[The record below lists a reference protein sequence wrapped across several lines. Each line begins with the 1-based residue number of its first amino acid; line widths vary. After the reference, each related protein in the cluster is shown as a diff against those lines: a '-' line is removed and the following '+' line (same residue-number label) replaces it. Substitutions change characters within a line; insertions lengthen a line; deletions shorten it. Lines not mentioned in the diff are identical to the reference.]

1 MQNTNVKPARRA
13 RSINL
18 QQLLAPAVLILL
30 YVFFSFTGTNFF
42 GYDGL
47 KQIFQSCY
55 YIGFMAF
62 GVTFVIITG
71 GIDLSLGS
79 TMLCSALIGGV
90 AYKMWNLPLP
100 LCLIIVL
107 AIGAFFGL
115 CNGLMIAKLKLP
127 PFIATLGTQMIT
139 LGFGSIVSKVQT
151 MYYPTI
157 GSPDEWFR
165 SVFYI
170 HDFVPDMDLKAIKE
184 MANPLARIGY
194 SVLKGFPTG
203 ALWLIGALV
212 ISWFLLNK
220 TRFGRYAFAIGSNE
234 EATRLSGV
242 KVDRW
247 KISVYVVCGMFAALA
262 GIFYG
267 AAYTTIMP
275 GKGNGEEMNG
285 IAAVVVGGTSM
296 AGGSGSVAGTFI
308 GVLLMAT
315 LKKGL
320 ASVGLQAHWQT
331 FFTGFIVIG
340 AVLLDNLLRKASL
353 RKIRK

>member
-1 MQNTNVKPARRA
+1 MKKK
-13 RSINL
+13 INL
-18 QQLLAPAVLILL
+18 QTLLAPAALIVLVI
-30 YVFFSFTGTNFF
+30 FFSITGKNFF
-42 GYDGL
+42 SVDTVRQVL
-47 KQIFQSCY
+47 QSCY
-55 YIGFMAF
+55 YIGYMAF

-79 TMLCSALIGGV
+79 NMLCSALLGGV
-90 AYKMWNLPLP
+90 AYKVWGWPLP
-100 LCLIIVL
+100 MALVFVLCV
-107 AIGAFFGL
+107 GTFFGL

-139 LGFGSIVSKVQT
+139 LGFGSIVSRVQT

-157 GSPDEWFR
+157 GSEDEWFR

-170 HDFVPDMDLKAIKE
+170 HG
-184 MANPLARIGY
+184 N
-194 SVLKGFPTG
+194 FPTG
-203 ALWLIGALV
+203 AVWLLGAFLV
-212 ISWFLLNK
+212 AWFLLNK

-242 KVDRW
+242 KVDKW
-247 KISVYVVCGMFAALA
+247 KIAVYAVCGLFTAMA

-285 IAAVVVGGTSM
+285 IAAVVIGGTSM
-296 AGGSGSVAGTFI
+296 AGGSGSMFGTLL
-308 GVLLMAT
+308 GVLVMAV

-331 FFTGFIVIG
+331 FFTGFVVIG
-340 AVLLDNLLRKASL
+340 AVLLDSLLSRAA
-353 RKIRK
+353 IRSAKKS

>member
-1 MQNTNVKPARRA
+1 MKRK
-13 RSINL
+13 INL
-18 QQLLAPAVLILL
+18 QTLMAPAALIVLVI
-30 YVFFSFTGTNFF
+30 FFSITGKNFF
-42 GYDGL
+42 SVDTVRQVL
-47 KQIFQSCY
+47 QSCY
-55 YIGFMAF
+55 YIGYMAF

-79 TMLCSALIGGV
+79 NMLCSALLGGV
-90 AYKMWNLPLP
+90 AYKVWGWPLP
-100 LCLIIVL
+100 MALVFVLCVGL
-107 AIGAFFGL
+107 FFGL

-139 LGFGSIVSKVQT
+139 LGFGSIVSRVQT

-157 GSPDEWFR
+157 GSEDEWFR

-170 HDFVPDMDLKAIKE
+170 HG
-184 MANPLARIGY
+184 N
-194 SVLKGFPTG
+194 FPTG
-203 ALWLIGALV
+203 AVWLLGAFLV
-212 ISWFLLNK
+212 AWFLLNK

-242 KVDRW
+242 KVDKW
-247 KISVYVVCGMFAALA
+247 KIAVYAVCGLFTAMA

-285 IAAVVVGGTSM
+285 IAAVVIGGTSM
-296 AGGSGSVAGTFI
+296 AGGSGSMFGTLL
-308 GVLLMAT
+308 GVLVMAV

-331 FFTGFIVIG
+331 FFTGFVVIG
-340 AVLLDNLLRKASL
+340 AVLLDSLLSRAAL
-353 RKIRK
+353 RGAKKG

>member
-1 MQNTNVKPARRA
+1 MKRK
-13 RSINL
+13 INL
-18 QQLLAPAVLILL
+18 QTLMAPAALIVLVI
-30 YVFFSFTGTNFF
+30 FFSITGKNFF
-42 GYDGL
+42 SVDTVRQVL
-47 KQIFQSCY
+47 QSCY
-55 YIGFMAF
+55 YIGYMAF

-79 TMLCSALIGGV
+79 NMLCSALLGGV
-90 AYKMWNLPLP
+90 AYKVWGWPLP
-100 LCLIIVL
+100 MALVFVLCVGL
-107 AIGAFFGL
+107 FFGL

-139 LGFGSIVSKVQT
+139 LGFGSIVSRVQT

-170 HDFVPDMDLKAIKE
+170 HG
-184 MANPLARIGY
+184 N
-194 SVLKGFPTG
+194 FPTG
-203 ALWLIGALV
+203 ALWLLGAFAV
-212 ISWFLLNK
+212 AWFLLNK
-220 TRFGRYAFAIGSNE
+220 TRFVRYAFAIGSNE

-242 KVDRW
+242 KVDKW
-247 KISVYVVCGMFAALA
+247 KIAVYAVCGLFTAMA

-285 IAAVVVGGTSM
+285 IAAVVIGGTSM
-296 AGGSGSVAGTFI
+296 AGGSGSMFGTLL
-308 GVLLMAT
+308 GVLVMAV

-331 FFTGFIVIG
+331 FFTGFVVIG
-340 AVLLDNLLRKASL
+340 AVLLDSLLSRAAL
-353 RKIRK
+353 RGAKKG

>member
-1 MQNTNVKPARRA
+1 MKTKKLNMQK
-13 RSINL
+13 
-18 QQLLAPAVLILL
+18 LLAPAALVIL
-30 YVFFSFTGTNFF
+30 YVFFSFTGKNFF
-42 GYDGL
+42 GINGL
-47 KQIFQSCY
+47 KQILQSCY
-55 YIGFMAF
+55 YIGYMAF

-79 TMLCSALIGGV
+79 NMLCSALIGGV
-90 AYKMWNLPLP
+90 VYKNGAPLALS
-100 LCLIIVL
+100 LCVVLLIGL
-107 AIGAFFGL
+107 GFGL
-115 CNGLMIAKLKLP
+115 ANGLMIAKLKLP

-151 MYYPTI
+151 MYYPTV

-170 HDFVPDMDLKAIKE
+170 HG
-184 MANPLARIGY
+184 N
-194 SVLKGFPTG
+194 FPTG
-203 ALWLIGALV
+203 VLWLIGAFV
-212 ISWFLLNK
+212 VAWFLLNK

-247 KISVYVVCGMFAALA
+247 KIAVYAVCGLFTAMA

-285 IAAVVVGGTSM
+285 IAAVVIGGTSM
-296 AGGSGSVAGTFI
+296 AGGSGSMFGTLI
-308 GVLLMAT
+308 GVLIMAT

-331 FFTGFIVIG
+331 FFTGFVVIG
-340 AVLLDNLLRKASL
+340 AVLLDIARNNAAMKSAKKAA
-353 RKIRK
+353 

>member
-1 MQNTNVKPARRA
+1 MKKK
-13 RSINL
+13 INL
-18 QQLLAPAVLILL
+18 QTLMAPAALIVLVI
-30 YVFFSFTGTNFF
+30 FFSITGKNFF
-42 GYDGL
+42 SVDTVRQVL
-47 KQIFQSCY
+47 QSCY
-55 YIGFMAF
+55 YIGYMAF

-79 TMLCSALIGGV
+79 NMLCSALLGGV
-90 AYKMWNLPLP
+90 AYKVWGWPLP
-100 LCLIIVL
+100 MALVFVLCVGL
-107 AIGAFFGL
+107 FFGL

-139 LGFGSIVSKVQT
+139 LGFGSIVSRVQT

-170 HDFVPDMDLKAIKE
+170 HG
-184 MANPLARIGY
+184 N
-194 SVLKGFPTG
+194 FPTG
-203 ALWLIGALV
+203 ALWLLGAFV
-212 ISWFLLNK
+212 AAWFLLNK

-242 KVDRW
+242 KVDKW
-247 KISVYVVCGMFAALA
+247 KIAVYAVCGLFTAMA

-285 IAAVVVGGTSM
+285 IAAVVIGGTSM
-296 AGGSGSVAGTFI
+296 AGGSGSMFGTLL
-308 GVLLMAT
+308 GVLVMAV

-331 FFTGFIVIG
+331 FFTGFVVIG
-340 AVLLDNLLRKASL
+340 AVLLDSLLSRAAL
-353 RKIRK
+353 RGAKKG

>member
-1 MQNTNVKPARRA
+1 MNKKLDMQK
-13 RSINL
+13 
-18 QQLLAPAVLILL
+18 LLAPAALIIL
-30 YVFFSFTGTNFF
+30 YIFFSFTGRNFF
-42 GYDGL
+42 GWNGM
-47 KQIFQSCY
+47 KQILQSCY

-62 GVTFVIITG
+62 GITFVIITG

-79 TMLCSALIGGV
+79 LMLCSALLGGF
-90 AYKMWNLPLP
+90 AYTAWGWPLI
-100 LCLIIVL
+100 LSLVL
-107 AIGAFFGL
+107 VLVVGLVFGL
-115 CNGLMIAKLKLP
+115 GNGLMIAKLKLP

-139 LGFGSIVSKVQT
+139 LGFGSIVTKVRT
-151 MYYPTI
+151 VYYPTV

-170 HDFVPDMDLKAIKE
+170 HGNFPSGVVW
-184 MANPLARIGY
+184 LA
-194 SVLKGFPTG
+194 G
-203 ALWLIGALV
+203 AFIL
-212 ISWFLLNK
+212 SWFLLNK

-247 KISVYVVCGMFAALA
+247 KIAVYAVCGMFTAMA

-285 IAAVVVGGTSM
+285 IAAVVIGGTSM
-296 AGGSGSVAGTFI
+296 AGGSGSMFGTLI
-308 GVLLMAT
+308 GVLIMAT

-331 FFTGFIVIG
+331 FFTGFVVIG
-340 AVLLDNLLRKASL
+340 AVLLDNWRNSVAYKNAKKAH
-353 RKIRK
+353 

>member
-1 MQNTNVKPARRA
+1 MKKK
-13 RSINL
+13 INL
-18 QQLLAPAVLILL
+18 QTLLAPAALIVLVI
-30 YVFFSFTGTNFF
+30 FFSITGKNFF
-42 GYDGL
+42 SVDTVRQVL
-47 KQIFQSCY
+47 QSCY
-55 YIGFMAF
+55 YIGYMAF

-79 TMLCSALIGGV
+79 NMLCSALLGGV
-90 AYKMWNLPLP
+90 AYKVWGWPLP
-100 LCLIIVL
+100 LALVFVL
-107 AIGAFFGL
+107 CVGLFFGL

-139 LGFGSIVSKVQT
+139 LGFGSIVSRVQT

-170 HDFVPDMDLKAIKE
+170 HG
-184 MANPLARIGY
+184 N
-194 SVLKGFPTG
+194 FPTG
-203 ALWLIGALV
+203 ALWLLGAFV
-212 ISWFLLNK
+212 AAWFLLNK

-242 KVDRW
+242 KVDKW
-247 KISVYVVCGMFAALA
+247 KIAVYAVCGLFTAMA

-285 IAAVVVGGTSM
+285 IAAVVIGGTSM
-296 AGGSGSVAGTFI
+296 AGGSGSMFGTLL
-308 GVLLMAT
+308 GVLVMAV

-331 FFTGFIVIG
+331 FFTGFVVIG
-340 AVLLDNLLRKASL
+340 AVLLDSLLSRAAL
-353 RKIRK
+353 RGAKKG

>member
-1 MQNTNVKPARRA
+1 MKKK
-13 RSINL
+13 INL
-18 QQLLAPAVLILL
+18 QTLMAPAALIVLVI
-30 YVFFSFTGTNFF
+30 FFSITGKNFF
-42 GYDGL
+42 SVDTVRQVL
-47 KQIFQSCY
+47 QSCY
-55 YIGFMAF
+55 YIGYMAF

-79 TMLCSALIGGV
+79 NMLCSALLGGV
-90 AYKMWNLPLP
+90 AYKVWGWPLP
-100 LCLIIVL
+100 LALVFVL
-107 AIGAFFGL
+107 CVGLFFGL

-139 LGFGSIVSKVQT
+139 LGFGSIVSRVQT

-170 HDFVPDMDLKAIKE
+170 HG
-184 MANPLARIGY
+184 N
-194 SVLKGFPTG
+194 FPTG
-203 ALWLIGALV
+203 ALWLLGAFV
-212 ISWFLLNK
+212 AAWFLLNK

-242 KVDRW
+242 KVDKW
-247 KISVYVVCGMFAALA
+247 KIAVYAVCGLFTAMA

-285 IAAVVVGGTSM
+285 IAAVVIGGTSM
-296 AGGSGSVAGTFI
+296 AGGSGSMFGTLL
-308 GVLLMAT
+308 GVLVMAV

-331 FFTGFIVIG
+331 FFTGFVVIG
-340 AVLLDNLLRKASL
+340 AVLLDSLLSRAAL
-353 RKIRK
+353 RGAKKG

>member
-1 MQNTNVKPARRA
+1 MKKK
-13 RSINL
+13 INL
-18 QQLLAPAVLILL
+18 QTLMAPAALIVLVI
-30 YVFFSFTGTNFF
+30 FFSITGKNFF
-42 GYDGL
+42 SVDTVRQVL
-47 KQIFQSCY
+47 QSCY
-55 YIGFMAF
+55 YIGYMAF
-62 GVTFVIITG
+62 GVKFVIITG

-79 TMLCSALIGGV
+79 NMLCSALLGGV
-90 AYKMWNLPLP
+90 AYKVWGWPLP
-100 LCLIIVL
+100 MALVFVLCVGL
-107 AIGAFFGL
+107 FFGL

-139 LGFGSIVSKVQT
+139 LGFGSIVSRVQT

-170 HDFVPDMDLKAIKE
+170 H
-184 MANPLARIGY
+184 G
-194 SVLKGFPTG
+194 SFPTG
-203 ALWLIGALV
+203 ALWLLGAFV
-212 ISWFLLNK
+212 AAWFLLNK

-242 KVDRW
+242 KVDKW
-247 KISVYVVCGMFAALA
+247 KIAVYAVCGLFTAMA

-285 IAAVVVGGTSM
+285 IAAVVIGGTSM
-296 AGGSGSVAGTFI
+296 AGGSGSMFGTLL
-308 GVLLMAT
+308 GVLVMAV

-331 FFTGFIVIG
+331 FFTGFVVIG
-340 AVLLDNLLRKASL
+340 AVLLDSLLSRAAL
-353 RKIRK
+353 RGAKKG

>member
-1 MQNTNVKPARRA
+1 MNTKKLDMQK
-13 RSINL
+13 
-18 QQLLAPAVLILL
+18 LLAPAALVIL
-30 YVFFSFTGTNFF
+30 YVFFSFTGRNFF
-42 GYDGL
+42 GMDGL
-47 KQIFQSCY
+47 KQILQSCY
-55 YIGFMAF
+55 YIGYMAF

-79 TMLCSALIGGV
+79 LMLCSALLGGC
-90 AYKMWNLPLP
+90 AYTVWGWPLW
-100 LCLIIVL
+100 LALIFVL
-107 AIGAFFGL
+107 LVGVFFGT

-139 LGFGSIVSKVQT
+139 LGFGSIVTKVRT
-151 MYYPTI
+151 MYYPTV
-157 GSPDEWFR
+157 GSEDEWFR

-170 HDFVPDMDLKAIKE
+170 HG
-184 MANPLARIGY
+184 N
-194 SVLKGFPTG
+194 FPTG
-203 ALWLIGALV
+203 VLWLLGAFIV
-212 ISWFLLNK
+212 AWFMLNK

-247 KISVYVVCGMFAALA
+247 KIAVYAVCGLFTAMA

-285 IAAVVVGGTSM
+285 IAAVVIGGTSM
-296 AGGSGSVAGTFI
+296 SGGSGSMFGTLI
-308 GVLLMAT
+308 GVLIMAT

-331 FFTGFIVIG
+331 FFTGFVVIG
-340 AVLLDNLLRKASL
+340 AVLLDIARNNAAMKSAKKAV
-353 RKIRK
+353 

>member
-1 MQNTNVKPARRA
+1 MKKK
-13 RSINL
+13 INL
-18 QQLLAPAVLILL
+18 QTLLAPAALIVLVI
-30 YVFFSFTGTNFF
+30 FFSITGKNFF
-42 GYDGL
+42 SVDTVRQVL
-47 KQIFQSCY
+47 QSCY
-55 YIGFMAF
+55 YIGYMAF

-79 TMLCSALIGGV
+79 NMLCSALLGGV
-90 AYKMWNLPLP
+90 AYKVWGWPLP
-100 LCLIIVL
+100 MALVFVLCVGL
-107 AIGAFFGL
+107 FFGL

-139 LGFGSIVSKVQT
+139 LGFGSIVSRVQT

-170 HDFVPDMDLKAIKE
+170 HG
-184 MANPLARIGY
+184 N
-194 SVLKGFPTG
+194 FPTG
-203 ALWLIGALV
+203 ALWLLGAFAV
-212 ISWFLLNK
+212 AWFLLNK

-242 KVDRW
+242 KVDKW
-247 KISVYVVCGMFAALA
+247 KIAVYAVCGLFTAMA

-285 IAAVVVGGTSM
+285 IAAVVIGGTSM
-296 AGGSGSVAGTFI
+296 AGGSGSMFGTLL
-308 GVLLMAT
+308 GVLVMAV

-331 FFTGFIVIG
+331 FFTGFVVIG
-340 AVLLDNLLRKASL
+340 AVLLDSLLSRAAL
-353 RKIRK
+353 RGAKKG

>member
-1 MQNTNVKPARRA
+1 MKRK
-13 RSINL
+13 INL
-18 QQLLAPAVLILL
+18 QTLMAPAALIVLVI
-30 YVFFSFTGTNFF
+30 FFSITGKNFF
-42 GYDGL
+42 SVDTVRQVL
-47 KQIFQSCY
+47 QSCY
-55 YIGFMAF
+55 YIGYMAF

-79 TMLCSALIGGV
+79 NMLCSALLGGV
-90 AYKMWNLPLP
+90 AYKVWGWPLP
-100 LCLIIVL
+100 MALVFVLCVGL
-107 AIGAFFGL
+107 FFGL
-115 CNGLMIAKLKLP
+115 CNGLMIAKLKRP

-139 LGFGSIVSKVQT
+139 LGFGSIVSRVQT

-170 HDFVPDMDLKAIKE
+170 HG
-184 MANPLARIGY
+184 N
-194 SVLKGFPTG
+194 FPTG
-203 ALWLIGALV
+203 ALWLLGAFAV
-212 ISWFLLNK
+212 AWFLLNK

-242 KVDRW
+242 KVDKW
-247 KISVYVVCGMFAALA
+247 KIAVYAVCGLFTAMA

-285 IAAVVVGGTSM
+285 IAAVVIGGTSM
-296 AGGSGSVAGTFI
+296 AGGSGSMFGTLL
-308 GVLLMAT
+308 GVLVMAV

-331 FFTGFIVIG
+331 FFTGFVVIG
-340 AVLLDNLLRKASL
+340 AVLLDSLLSRAAL
-353 RKIRK
+353 RGAKKG

>member
-1 MQNTNVKPARRA
+1 MKRKVDIQK
-13 RSINL
+13 
-18 QQLLAPAVLILL
+18 LLAPAALVIL
-30 YVFFSFTGTNFF
+30 YVFFSFTGRNFF

-47 KQIFQSCY
+47 KQILQSCY

-79 TMLCSALIGGV
+79 NMLCSALLGGV
-90 AYKMWNLPLP
+90 AYSVWGWPLIP
-100 LCLIIVL
+100 SLIFVL
-107 AIGAFFGL
+107 FVGLFFGT

-139 LGFGSIVSKVQT
+139 LGFSSIVSKVRT
-151 MYYPTI
+151 MYYPTV
-157 GSPDEWFR
+157 GSTDEWFR
-165 SVFYI
+165 SLFYI
-170 HDFVPDMDLKAIKE
+170 HGDI
-184 MANPLARIGY
+184 
-194 SVLKGFPTG
+194 PTG
-203 ALWLIGALV
+203 AAWLIGAFLV
-212 ISWFLLNK
+212 AWFLLNK

-242 KVDRW
+242 NVDKW
-247 KISVYVVCGMFAALA
+247 KISVYAVCGLFTAMA

-285 IAAVVVGGTSM
+285 IAAVVIGGTSM
-296 AGGSGSVAGTFI
+296 AGGAGSMFGTLI
-308 GVLLMAT
+308 GVLVMAT

-331 FFTGFIVIG
+331 FFTGFVVIG
-340 AVLLDNLLRKASL
+340 AVLLDNVLNRAAIKSAS
-353 RKIRK
+353 KG

>member
-1 MQNTNVKPARRA
+1 MKRK
-13 RSINL
+13 INL
-18 QQLLAPAVLILL
+18 QTLMAPAALIVLVI
-30 YVFFSFTGTNFF
+30 FFSITGKNFF
-42 GYDGL
+42 SVDTVRQVL
-47 KQIFQSCY
+47 QSCY
-55 YIGFMAF
+55 YIGYMAF

-79 TMLCSALIGGV
+79 NMLCSALLGGV
-90 AYKMWNLPLP
+90 AYKVWGWPLP
-100 LCLIIVL
+100 MALVFVLCVGL
-107 AIGAFFGL
+107 FFGL

-139 LGFGSIVSKVQT
+139 LGFGSIVSRVQT

-170 HDFVPDMDLKAIKE
+170 HG
-184 MANPLARIGY
+184 N
-194 SVLKGFPTG
+194 FPTG
-203 ALWLIGALV
+203 ALWLLGAFAV
-212 ISWFLLNK
+212 AWFLLNK

-234 EATRLSGV
+234 EAARLSGV
-242 KVDRW
+242 KVDKW
-247 KISVYVVCGMFAALA
+247 KIAVYAVCGLFTAMA

-285 IAAVVVGGTSM
+285 IAAVVIGGTSM
-296 AGGSGSVAGTFI
+296 AGGSGSMFGTLL
-308 GVLLMAT
+308 GVLVMAV

-331 FFTGFIVIG
+331 FFTGFVVIG
-340 AVLLDNLLRKASL
+340 AVLLDSLLSRAAL
-353 RKIRK
+353 RGAKKG

>member
-1 MQNTNVKPARRA
+1 MNKKFDVQK
-13 RSINL
+13 
-18 QQLLAPAVLILL
+18 LLAPLALVIL
-30 YVFFSFTGTNFF
+30 YIFFSITGRNFF
-42 GYDGL
+42 GIDGL
-47 KQIFQSCY
+47 KQILQSCY
-55 YIGFMAF
+55 YIGYMAF

-79 TMLCSALIGGV
+79 NMLCSALLGGV
-90 AYKMWNLPLP
+90 AYKLWGWPLVP
-100 LCLIIVL
+100 ALILVLIV
-107 AIGAFFGL
+107 GVFFGF
-115 CNGLMIAKLKLP
+115 CNGVMIAKLKLP

-165 SVFYI
+165 AVFYI
-170 HDFVPDMDLKAIKE
+170 
-184 MANPLARIGY
+184 
-194 SVLKGFPTG
+194 KGNFPTG
-203 ALWLIGALV
+203 VLWLAGAFV
-212 ISWFLLNK
+212 VAWFLLNK
-220 TRFGRYAFAIGSNE
+220 TRFGRYAYAIGSNE

-247 KISVYVVCGMFAALA
+247 KIAVYATCGLFTAMA
-262 GIFYG
+262 GLFYG

-285 IAAVVVGGTSM
+285 IAAVVIGGTSM
-296 AGGSGSVAGTFI
+296 AGGSGSMLGTLL
-308 GVLLMAT
+308 GVLIMAT

-331 FFTGFIVIG
+331 FFTGFVVIG
-340 AVLLDNLLRKASL
+340 AVLLDIARSKAAMKSA
-353 RKIRK
+353 KKAV

>member
-1 MQNTNVKPARRA
+1 MKKK
-13 RSINL
+13 INL
-18 QQLLAPAVLILL
+18 QTLMAPAALIVLVI
-30 YVFFSFTGTNFF
+30 FFSITGKNFF
-42 GYDGL
+42 SVDTVRQVL
-47 KQIFQSCY
+47 QSCY
-55 YIGFMAF
+55 YIGYMAF

-79 TMLCSALIGGV
+79 NMLCSALLGGV
-90 AYKMWNLPLP
+90 AYKVWGWPLP
-100 LCLIIVL
+100 MALVFVLCVGL
-107 AIGAFFGL
+107 FFGL

-139 LGFGSIVSKVQT
+139 LGFGSIVSRVQT

-170 HDFVPDMDLKAIKE
+170 HG
-184 MANPLARIGY
+184 N
-194 SVLKGFPTG
+194 FPTG
-203 ALWLIGALV
+203 ALWLLGAFAV
-212 ISWFLLNK
+212 AWFLLNK

-242 KVDRW
+242 KVDKW
-247 KISVYVVCGMFAALA
+247 KIAVYAVCGLFTAMA

-285 IAAVVVGGTSM
+285 IAAVVIGGTSM
-296 AGGSGSVAGTFI
+296 AGGSGSMFGTLL
-308 GVLLMAT
+308 GVLVMAV

-331 FFTGFIVIG
+331 FFTGFVVIG
-340 AVLLDNLLRKASL
+340 AVLLDSLLSRAAL
-353 RKIRK
+353 RGSKKG

>member
-1 MQNTNVKPARRA
+1 MKRK
-13 RSINL
+13 INL
-18 QQLLAPAVLILL
+18 QTLMAPAALIVLVI
-30 YVFFSFTGTNFF
+30 FFSITGKNFF
-42 GYDGL
+42 SVDTVRQVL
-47 KQIFQSCY
+47 QSCY
-55 YIGFMAF
+55 YIGYMAF

-79 TMLCSALIGGV
+79 NMLCSALLGGV
-90 AYKMWNLPLP
+90 AYKVWGWPLP
-100 LCLIIVL
+100 MALVFVLCVGL
-107 AIGAFFGL
+107 FFGL

-139 LGFGSIVSKVQT
+139 LGFGSIVSRVQT

-170 HDFVPDMDLKAIKE
+170 HG
-184 MANPLARIGY
+184 N
-194 SVLKGFPTG
+194 FPTG
-203 ALWLIGALV
+203 ALWLLGAFAV
-212 ISWFLLNK
+212 AWFLLNK

-242 KVDRW
+242 KVDKW
-247 KISVYVVCGMFAALA
+247 KIAVYAVCGLFTAMA

-285 IAAVVVGGTSM
+285 IAAVVIGLLWITQGRLYDAFGWDIFGTGGTS
-296 AGGSGSVAGTFI
+296 G
-308 GVLLMAT
+308 
-315 LKKGL
+315 
-320 ASVGLQAHWQT
+320 H
-331 FFTGFIVIG
+331 
-340 AVLLDNLLRKASL
+340 
-353 RKIRK
+353 

>member
-1 MQNTNVKPARRA
+1 MKRK
-13 RSINL
+13 INL
-18 QQLLAPAVLILL
+18 QTLMAPAALIVLVI
-30 YVFFSFTGTNFF
+30 FFSITGKNFF
-42 GYDGL
+42 SVDTVRQVL
-47 KQIFQSCY
+47 QSCY
-55 YIGFMAF
+55 YIGYMAF

-79 TMLCSALIGGV
+79 NMLCSALLGGV
-90 AYKMWNLPLP
+90 AYKVWGWPLP
-100 LCLIIVL
+100 MALVFVLCVGL
-107 AIGAFFGL
+107 FFGL

-139 LGFGSIVSKVQT
+139 LGFGSIVSRVQT

-170 HDFVPDMDLKAIKE
+170 HG
-184 MANPLARIGY
+184 N
-194 SVLKGFPTG
+194 FPTG
-203 ALWLIGALV
+203 ALWLLGAFAV
-212 ISWFLLNK
+212 AWFLLNK

-242 KVDRW
+242 KVDKW
-247 KISVYVVCGMFAALA
+247 KIAVYAVCGLFTAMA

-285 IAAVVVGGTSM
+285 IAAVVIGGTSM
-296 AGGSGSVAGTFI
+296 AGGSGSMFGTLL
-308 GVLLMAT
+308 GVLVMAV

-331 FFTGFIVIG
+331 FFTGFVVIG
-340 AVLLDNLLRKASL
+340 AVLLDSLLSRAAL
-353 RKIRK
+353 RGAKKG

>member
-1 MQNTNVKPARRA
+1 MKVKTKKIDMQK
-13 RSINL
+13 
-18 QQLLAPAVLILL
+18 LLAPAALVIL
-30 YVFFSFTGTNFF
+30 YIFFSLTGRNFF
-42 GYDGL
+42 GIEGL
-47 KQIFQSCY
+47 KQILQSCY
-55 YIGFMAF
+55 YISYMAF

-79 TMLCSALIGGV
+79 NMMCSALIGGV
-90 AYKMWNLPLP
+90 LYAKAGWPLLPSILMV
-100 LCLIIVL
+100 LLIGL
-107 AIGAFFGL
+107 FFGL
-115 CNGLMIAKLKLP
+115 CNGFMIAKLKLP

-170 HDFVPDMDLKAIKE
+170 TRG
-184 MANPLARIGY
+184 N
-194 SVLKGFPTG
+194 FPSG
-203 ALWLIGALV
+203 VLWLFGAYV
-212 ISWFLLNK
+212 VAWFLLNK

-242 KVDRW
+242 KVDGW
-247 KISVYVVCGMFAALA
+247 KISVYAVCGLFAAMA
-262 GIFYG
+262 GLFYG
-267 AAYTTIMP
+267 AAYTTILP

-285 IAAVVVGGTSM
+285 IAAVVIGGTSM
-296 AGGSGSVAGTFI
+296 AGGSGSMFGTLI
-308 GVLLMAT
+308 GVLIMAT

-331 FFTGFIVIG
+331 FFTGFVVIG
-340 AVLLDNLLRKASL
+340 AVLLDIVRNNAAVKAAA
-353 RKIRK
+353 KAMK